1 LRTTT
6 FEEFQ
11 MCRRTALILMSLL
24 PLSVAV
30 PVAAASDDGSSGEP
44 AYTAEIEQWRAARV
58 ERLQQPEGWLSL
70 VGLHWLSAGAQTV
83 GRAPDSD
90 VVLAVGPERLGT
102 LTLDDGRVRL
112 ALLPDVDARIGD
124 SDSREA
130 ELIAD
135 SAGTPTVVRF
145 GDASFV
151 LIERSG
157 RFGLRVRDPKA
168 PTRTGF
174 TGIEHYPI
182 DPDWRVAARFEP
194 HPEGRTIEIASV
206 INTLEP
212 MANPGS
218 LVFEIAGKE
227 HRLEA
232 IDDGSGQ
239 FFIIFA
245 DRTNGRETY
254 GPGRFVY
261 TALPVDGLTTLD
273 FNRAYNPP
281 CAFNAYS
288 TCPLPPPENRLDLAV
303 TAGEKKYNG
312 PH

>member
-1 LRTTT
+1 MRWRTLMTLI
-6 FEEFQ
+6 
-11 MCRRTALILMSLL
+11 ALW
-24 PLSVAV
+24 PLAM
-30 PVAAASDDGSSGEP
+30 AAPP
-44 AYTAEIEQWRAARV
+44 AFAADAERDAEAAWRAEVEVWRTARV

-70 VGLHWLSAGAQTV
+70 VGLHWLAEGAQTV
-83 GRAPDSD
+83 GRAADND
-90 VVLAVGPERLGT
+90 VVLAVGPDRLGT
-102 LTLDDGRVRL
+102 LTLADGRVRL
-112 ALLPDVDARIGD
+112 VLASGVDARIGE
-124 SDSREA
+124 SDAREGD
-130 ELIAD
+130 LVAD

-145 GDASFV
+145 GNASFV

-157 RFGLRVRDPKA
+157 RFGLRVRDPEA

-174 TGIEHYPI
+174 VGIESYPI
-182 DPDWRVAARFEP
+182 DPAWRVEARFEP
-194 HPEGRTIEIASV
+194 HPQGRTIEIASV

-212 MANPGS
+212 MANPGA
-218 LVFEIAGKE
+218 LAFEIDGRT

-239 FFIIFA
+239 LFLIFA

-254 GPGRFVY
+254 GPGRFLY
-261 TALPVDGLTTLD
+261 AAMPVDGRTTLD

-303 TAGEKKYNG
+303 RAGEKKYDG

>member
-1 LRTTT
+1 MTLI
-6 FEEFQ
+6 
-11 MCRRTALILMSLL
+11 ALLAM
-24 PLSVAV
+24 VA
-30 PVAAASDDGSSGEP
+30 PAIGAEAGPGAEAAHR
-44 AYTAEIEQWRAARV
+44 AEIEAWRAARV
-58 ERLQQPEGWLSL
+58 ERLKQPEGWLSL
-70 VGLHWLSAGAQTV
+70 VGLHWLAEGSQTV
-83 GRAPDSD
+83 GRAPDND
-90 VVLAVGPERLGT
+90 VVLAVGPDRLGT
-102 LTLDDGRVRL
+102 LTLADRRVRL
-112 ALLPDVDARIGD
+112 ALADGVDARIGD
-124 SDSREA
+124 TDAREGD
-130 ELIAD
+130 LVAD

-145 GDASFV
+145 GRASFV

-157 RFGLRVRDPKA
+157 RFGLRVRDPEA

-174 TGIEHYPI
+174 VGIDHYPI
-182 DPDWRVAARFEP
+182 DPAWRIEARFEP

-212 MANPGS
+212 MANPGA
-218 LVFEIAGKE
+218 LVFEFGGKT

-239 FFIIFA
+239 LFLIFA

-254 GPGRFVY
+254 GPGRFLY
-261 TALPVDGLTTLD
+261 AAMPEDGRTTLD

-303 TAGEKKYNG
+303 TAGERRYDG
-312 PH
+312 PHRAAASGRAPR

>member
-1 LRTTT
+1 
-6 FEEFQ
+6 
-11 MCRRTALILMSLL
+11 MILMSLL
-24 PLSVAV
+24 PLSLAV
-30 PVAAASDDGSSGEP
+30 PSAAENGKDPGGES
-44 AYTAEIEQWRAARV
+44 AYRAEIEQWRTARV
-58 ERLQQPEGWLSL
+58 ERLRQPEGWLSL
-70 VGLHWLSAGAQTV
+70 VGLHWLTEGVQTV
-83 GRAPDSD
+83 GRASD
-90 VVLAVGPERLGT
+90 NDVALAVGPDRLGT
-102 LTLDDGRVRL
+102 LTLAEGRVRL
-112 ALLPDVDARIGD
+112 ALSPDVEARIGD

-135 SAGTPTVVRF
+135 STGTPTVVRF

-157 RFGLRVRDPKA
+157 RYGLRVRDPKA

-182 DPDWRVAARFEP
+182 DADWRVAARFEP

-212 MANPGS
+212 MANPGA
-218 LVFEIAGKE
+218 LVFEIAGE
-227 HRLEA
+227 QHRLEA

-239 FFIIFA
+239 YFIIFA

-261 TALPVDGLTTLD
+261 VALPVEGLTTLD

-303 TAGEKKYNG
+303 TAGEKKYTG

>member
-1 LRTTT
+1 
-6 FEEFQ
+6 
-11 MCRRTALILMSLL
+11 MILMSLL
-24 PLSVAV
+24 PLSLAV
-30 PVAAASDDGSSGEP
+30 PAVAEDSGGSGGES
-44 AYTAEIEQWRAARV
+44 AYRAEIEQWRTARV
-58 ERLQQPEGWLSL
+58 ERLRQPEGWLSL
-70 VGLHWLSAGAQTV
+70 VGLHWLTEGVQTV
-83 GRAPDSD
+83 GRASD
-90 VVLAVGPERLGT
+90 NDVALAVGPDRLGT
-102 LTLDDGRVRL
+102 LTLAAGRVRL
-112 ALLPDVDARIGD
+112 ALAPDVEARIGD

-135 SAGTPTVVRF
+135 SMGTPTVVRF

-157 RFGLRVRDPKA
+157 RYGLRVRDPNA

-174 TGIEHYPI
+174 AGIEHYPI
-182 DPDWRVAARFEP
+182 NADWRVEARFEP

-239 FFIIFA
+239 YFIIFA

-261 TALPVDGLTTLD
+261 AALPVEGVTTLD